1 MDAEVCLRPPMV
13 STSIYHVSTQSRNVP
28 SSPKQKC
35 PLCMPAVLFRSEAP
49 AKTPGNPQG
58 PPGGPAPLGRGER
71 SQGAGVTQRP
81 HPAAVPAASALNGR
95 RQGWSDR
102 GLQVDRDRC
111 SALARSTRPTTV
123 FSSST
128 GTSAPRAAAPATP
141 LPSRSTVTVPSNALH
156 TGASAP
162 RSRYRLPRPGGR
174 PGSDSVRPSKRTTG
188 SGRDRGVPVPNN
200 ASPVSCTS
208 QWTYRSA

>member
-58 PPGGPAPLGRGER
+58 RPGGPAPLGRGER

-102 GLQVDRDRC
+102 SLQVDRDRC

-128 GTSAPRAAAPATP
+128 G
-141 LPSRSTVTVPSNALH
+141 
-156 TGASAP
+156 ASAP
-162 RSRYRLPRPGGR
+162 RSRARNSLAVAQHRHRAVERPAHRRLRAAQ
-174 PGSDSVRPSKRTTG
+174 
-188 SGRDRGVPVPNN
+188 PVPLA
-200 ASPVSCTS
+200 ASRRPT
-208 QWTYRSA
+208 RLGFGSALEADHR